1 MANKSF
7 VQTERFYGHLG
18 RFYAVWNATELNI
31 DWVIGK
37 ILKITPEQTH
47 ALVAGM
53 MFGRKAALLRS
64 LLPKSDYKN
73 VSELK
78 GFLTRLKNESL
89 RNVFTHSLIFSDLD
103 GVTFVHR
110 KSQDD
115 YSAKVTAS
123 RRMISAGTLKRS
135 CNSPK
140 NLRKCWRS
148 RTMNSCSL
156 PRRRSRISQNNNWFH
171 ATSAVCWINPHNAS
185 RATSA
190 TSASLT
196 TRSRPRCVSMA
207 AIRCK

>member
-1 MANKSF
+1 MASKPF

-37 ILKITPEQTH
+37 MLKITPEQTH

-78 GFLTRLKNESL
+78 GFLTRIKKEAL

-103 GVTFVHR
+103 SVTFVHR
-110 KSQDD
+110 SSQDD
-115 YSAKVTAS
+115 YSAKGYRFKADDFCGHVKAFVQLAS
-123 RRMISAGTLKRS
+123 DFEKALAIPHDELEQFAKAA
-135 CNSPK
+135 
-140 NLRKCWRS
+140 
-148 RTMNSCSL
+148 L
-156 PRRRSRISQNNNWFH
+156 PRKSE
-171 ATSAVCWINPHNAS
+171 
-185 RATSA
+185 
-190 TSASLT
+190 
-196 TRSRPRCVSMA
+196 
-207 AIRCK
+207 